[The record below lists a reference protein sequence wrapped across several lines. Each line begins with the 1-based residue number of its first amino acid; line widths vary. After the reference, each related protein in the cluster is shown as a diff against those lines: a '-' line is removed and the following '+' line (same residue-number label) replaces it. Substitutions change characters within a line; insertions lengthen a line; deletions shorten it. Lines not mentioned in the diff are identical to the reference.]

1 MVFIHSTLNSAP
13 MLDSKNR
20 RLTGWLRMT
29 DALVA
34 QFRRPG
40 AHGAGVSRAR
50 GSARPQG
57 ETLPPSQLLL
67 GAARTPGPVGSWFH
81 SAPLSAHGAD
91 LTVLVSSGKVNTL
104 CVGGRATHSSATS
117 P

>member
-1 MVFIHSTLNSAP
+1 
-13 MLDSKNR
+13 
-20 RLTGWLRMT
+20 MT

-50 GSARPQG
+50 GSARPQS

-104 CVGGRATHSSATS
+104 RGGGKGHPLQRDLALTRVVTEPYDGIWSREHR
-117 P
+117 

>member
-1 MVFIHSTLNSAP
+1 

-81 SAPLSAHGAD
+81 SAPLSD
-91 LTVLVSSGKVNTL
+91 TELTSLCLSPLV
-104 CVGGRATHSSATS
+104 R
-117 P
+117 